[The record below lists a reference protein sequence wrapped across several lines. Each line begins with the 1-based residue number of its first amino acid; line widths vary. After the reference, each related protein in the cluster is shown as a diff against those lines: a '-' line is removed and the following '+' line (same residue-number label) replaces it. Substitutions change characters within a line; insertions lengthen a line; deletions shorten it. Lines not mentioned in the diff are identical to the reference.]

1 MKLSI
6 REKLRSGQATV
17 GSWMQL
23 PNASVAELMGTA
35 GYDWVAI
42 DLEHGSF
49 AIETLPD
56 ICRALELGG
65 TVPFARVA
73 QNACKDIKQAIEA
86 GARGIIIPMIESRL
100 QMEQAVA
107 WAKYPPTGRR
117 GVGYSRANL
126 FGKLFSETF
135 ASINDELVLVAQIES
150 IDAIRNLEAILTVPE
165 VDAMIIGP
173 YDLSASMGLTGKFE
187 HPDFIAA
194 LDQARETALR
204 CKVPMGL
211 HVVQPNPALLA
222 AKMSEGYRFIAYGID
237 AVFLY
242 NSAMNPHR
250 PGKAAMAV
258 K

>member
-1 MKLSI
+1 MSKNISEI
-6 REKLRSGQATV
+6 LRSGQATI

-23 PNASVAELMGTA
+23 PSASVAEIMGRA
-35 GYDWVAI
+35 GFDWVAI

-49 AIETLPD
+49 AIESLPD

-86 GARGIIIPMIESRL
+86 GALGIIIPMIESR
-100 QMEQAVA
+100 QEMEQAIA
-107 WAKYPPTGRR
+107 WAKYPPVGKR

-126 FGKLFSETF
+126 FGKRFKDYFSSFNEK
-135 ASINDELVLVAQIES
+135 LVIVAQIES
-150 IDAIRNLEAILTVPE
+150 IGAIDALDEILAVPG

-173 YDLSASMGLTGKFE
+173 YDLSASMGLTGQFE

-194 LDQARETALR
+194 LKLARQKAEG
-204 CKVPMGL
+204 KHVPMGL
-211 HVVQPNPALLA
+211 HIVQPDPVLLRT
-222 AKMSEGYRFIAYGID
+222 KITEGYQFIAYGID

-242 NSAMNPHR
+242 STAINPLN
-250 PGKAAMAV
+250 P
-258 K
+258 